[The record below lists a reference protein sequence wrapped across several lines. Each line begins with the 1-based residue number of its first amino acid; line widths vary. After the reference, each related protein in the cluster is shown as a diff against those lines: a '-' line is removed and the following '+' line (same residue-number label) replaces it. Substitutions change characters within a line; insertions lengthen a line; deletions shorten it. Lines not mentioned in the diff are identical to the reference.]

1 MFLLRFFLTNVDT
14 SCIFPSVG
22 GAAPS
27 VHGDSFASAIGG
39 KGNPME
45 NTQEINAPKVKL
57 SEARLIAKKLSTLP
71 VTFGDTLVVHMKARK
86 LTSEAMAEAL
96 GVCPRTISMLRN
108 SVAPSLSLRQVTA
121 ICILLQLPPELSDDM
136 IAKAGI
142 RPLPIAEHIAYKML
156 LRMMYSAD
164 LQTCNDLLRAEKFE
178 PLTKEKIY

>member
-1 MFLLRFFLTNVDT
+1 
-14 SCIFPSVG
+14 
-22 GAAPS
+22 
-27 VHGDSFASAIGG
+27 
-39 KGNPME
+39 ME
-45 NTQEINAPKVKL
+45 NTREINAPKVKL

-71 VTFGDTLVVHMKARK
+71 VTFGGTLVVHMKARK
-86 LTSEAMAEAL
+86 LTSEVMAEAL

-156 LRMMYSAD
+156 LRTMYSAD